1 MSEDIVNP
9 KRYTQNRLQCWDFWV
24 RAGLDPLIACAVKY
38 VWRYKYKNGIYDL
51 LKAKVFIDKA
61 ISTFI
66 KTNDLYFSGKF
77 YLLSQLEVE
86 DLSEKQFMFMQ
97 KATHTTKIE
106 KYLYYC
112 TQMKYLLDELIDDER
127 IKESKLSD

>member
-38 VWRYKYKNGIYDL
+38 VWRYKYKNGIDDL
-51 LKAKVFIDKA
+51 LKAKVFLDKA

-66 KTNDLYFSGKF
+66 ETNDLYFSRKF

-112 TQMKYLLDELIDDER
+112 TQMKYLLEELIDDER

>member
-38 VWRYKYKNGIYDL
+38 VWRYKYKNGIDDL
-51 LKAKVFIDKA
+51 LKAKVFLDKA

-66 KTNDLYFSGKF
+66 ETNDLYFSGKF

-97 KATHTTKIE
+97 KATHTAKIE